1 MRAVKRSL
9 GAVSPILLTLLL
21 AGCSTERPVPRMPAE
36 IPTRLPSQEEARRVR
51 PGSPDA
57 NGRTTPAATPAEAPA
72 QTPAA
77 TPGATPA
84 ATPGATRGATPAA
97 TPGAQGSPTQIPAN
111 ASRVTVPQPTAG
123 DSPSAHPAHDGA
135 PQYAVLG
142 YRVQLLATSSESV
155 AHAYA
160 ARIDRLLSERVYVV
174 SEGSLHK
181 VQIGD
186 CLSQDEARHLRRR
199 AIESGEDDAFII
211 SAQVQPPPGGD
222 PQDDPQQPPDDRR

>member
-72 QTPAA
+72 QTPA
-77 TPGATPA
+77 
-84 ATPGATRGATPAA
+84 ATPAA